1 MKQGFVAGILVAA
14 VALGVAR
21 AQAPAAFEAAS
32 IKRNTTNGAGL
43 PPVVV
48 ISGNR
53 LSAPFVTL
61 RELVRVAY
69 GVNDH
74 QVVGGPGWIGSDRFE
89 VGATIPAGTSTDT
102 VREMLRALLAER
114 FHLATHTEKRDLPV
128 YALLYTGQLGSKMR
142 AAGPECA
149 PLSSPAGLP
158 TPPPPP
164 PPPPGAGTMLV
175 LGQPQTGSKCGTAMM
190 RGFISARDI
199 QMDTFAFLL
208 MREVQ
213 RPVIDRTQLTGRYDL
228 DLNFLPDSGPMML
241 NGTAINA
248 DAPSLTTAVR
258 EQLGLRLDSTREPF
272 DVVVIDR
279 VLAPSEN

>member
-1 MKQGFVAGILVAA
+1 MKQAFVAGSPVAA
-14 VALGVAR
+14 VAIVLPGR
-21 AQAPAAFEAAS
+21 RRRAAFEAAS

-61 RELVRVAY
+61 RELMRVAY

-89 VGATIPAGTSTDT
+89 VGATIPTGASTDT

-114 FHLATHTEKRDLPV
+114 FRLAVHTEKRDLPI
-128 YALLYTGQLGSKMR
+128 YALLYSGQFGSKMR

-164 PPPPGAGTMLV
+164 PPPSGAGTMLV
-175 LGQPQTGSKCGTAMM
+175 LGQPQSGSKCGTAMM

-199 QMDTFAFLL
+199 RMDTFVFLL

-228 DLNFLPDSGPMML
+228 DLSFLPDSGPMML

-258 EQLGLRLDSTREPF
+258 EQLGLRLDSTRAPF

-279 VLAPSEN
+279 VMVPTEN

>member
-1 MKQGFVAGILVAA
+1 VKQGFVAGLLVAA

-69 GVNDH
+69 GVSDH

-89 VGATIPAGTSTDT
+89 VGATIPAGTSTDI

-149 PLSSPAGLP
+149 PLSRPAGLP

-164 PPPPGAGTMLV
+164 PPPPGAGAMLV
-175 LGQPQTGSKCGTAMM
+175 LGQPQSGSKCGTAMM

-279 VLAPSEN
+279 VMAPTEN

>member
-1 MKQGFVAGILVAA
+1 VRQAFVTGLLAAA
-14 VALGVAR
+14 VTLGVGG
-21 AQAPAAFEAAS
+21 AQTPASFEAAS
-32 IKRNTTNGAGL
+32 VKRNPTNGAGL

-89 VGATIPAGTSTDT
+89 VGATIPAGASTDT

-114 FHLATHTEKRDLPV
+114 FRLATHTEKRDLPV
-128 YALLYTGQLGSKMR
+128 YALLYSGQFGAKMR

-175 LGQPQTGSKCGTAMM
+175 LGQPQSGSKCGNAMM

-213 RPVIDRTQLTGRYDL
+213 RPVIDRTELTGRYDL

-258 EQLGLRLDSTREPF
+258 EQLGLRLDPTRAPL

-279 VLAPSEN
+279 VAAPTDN

>member
-1 MKQGFVAGILVAA
+1 
-14 VALGVAR
+14 
-21 AQAPAAFEAAS
+21 
-32 IKRNTTNGAGL
+32 
-43 PPVVV
+43 
-48 ISGNR
+48 
-53 LSAPFVTL
+53 
-61 RELVRVAY
+61 VRVAY

-89 VGATIPAGTSTDT
+89 VGATIPAGASTDT

-128 YALLYTGQLGSKMR
+128 YALLYSGQLGSKMR

-164 PPPPGAGTMLV
+164 PPPPGAGAMLV
-175 LGQPQTGSKCGTAMM
+175 LGQPQSGSKCGTAMM

-213 RPVIDRTQLTGRYDL
+213 RPIIDRTQLTGRYDL

-241 NGTAINA
+241 NGTAINT

-279 VLAPSEN
+279 VMAPTEN

>member
-1 MKQGFVAGILVAA
+1 VRQAFVTGLLVAA
-14 VALGVAR
+14 VTLGVGG
-21 AQAPAAFEAAS
+21 AQTPASFEAAS
-32 IKRNTTNGAGL
+32 VKRNPTNGAGL

-89 VGATIPAGTSTDT
+89 VGATIPAGASTDT

-114 FHLATHTEKRDLPV
+114 FRLATHTEKRDLPV
-128 YALLYTGQLGSKMR
+128 YALLYSGQFGAKMR

-175 LGQPQTGSKCGTAMM
+175 LGQPQSGSKCGNAMM

-213 RPVIDRTQLTGRYDL
+213 RPVIDRTELTGRYDL

-258 EQLGLRLDSTREPF
+258 EQLGLRLDPTRAPL

-279 VLAPSEN
+279 VAAPTDN